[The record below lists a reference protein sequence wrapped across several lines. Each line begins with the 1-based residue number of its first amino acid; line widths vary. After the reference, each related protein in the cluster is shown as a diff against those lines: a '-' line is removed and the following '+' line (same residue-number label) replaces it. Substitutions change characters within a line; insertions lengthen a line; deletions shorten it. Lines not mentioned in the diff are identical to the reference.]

1 METPTAR
8 VSADEAAD
16 QRSWRALGVLLTAG
30 FMTLLDT
37 SIVNVA
43 LPSIERGLG
52 AAEADLS
59 WVVSGYALT
68 FGLALVPAGRLGD
81 LYGRREVF
89 LSGLTLFTLASLA
102 CGLAP
107 GATWLVVFRLLQG
120 AAAGMVSPQVSGL
133 IQQMFQGPQR
143 ARAFGRLGSV
153 VGISTAVG
161 PLAGGLL
168 IGVFGPE
175 HGWRAV
181 FFVNLPIGVAAFV
194 AALRLLPR
202 GERAGRARTGFD
214 LVGVALLGTGVVAV
228 MLPLVQEQQWAGRGK
243 WLLIPAGMLLLAGF
257 WGWERRQSGAGR
269 EPRAGREP
277 EAGEEPE
284 TGREPGAGREPEAG
298 RGRAPLVDLRLF
310 GLRSFS
316 LGALLG
322 MVYFSGFTTIFF
334 VYTLFL
340 QNGQGLS
347 ALQAGL
353 AATPVA
359 VGSAGAA
366 AVGGRLVVRHGRR
379 LVAYGLVGVAVGLA
393 GTMVVVH
400 FVPGR
405 AVAWVAAV
413 PLLLAG
419 VGSGFVISPNT
430 TLTLS
435 KVPVSLGG
443 SASGV
448 LQTGQRIGSA
458 AGIATVGAVFF
469 AHVANHDHWGRALQL
484 GLLTALGF
492 VLLALAVAVADVRG
506 ERSQAAA
513 HGPGR

>member
-1 METPTAR
+1 MDSLDTSTAR
-8 VSADEAAD
+8 ASADEAAD
-16 QRSWRALGVLLTAG
+16 QRSWKALGVLLTAG

-52 AAEADLS
+52 AAEAELS
-59 WVVSGYALT
+59 WVVSGYALA
-68 FGLALVPAGRLGD
+68 FGLVLVPAGRLGD

-89 LSGLTLFTLASLA
+89 LGGLALFTLASVA

-133 IQQMFQGPQR
+133 IQQMFQGPLR

-168 IGVFGPE
+168 IEGFGAE

-181 FFVNLPIGVAAFV
+181 FFVNLPIGVAAFA

-202 GERAGRARTGFD
+202 TERTGRGRTGFD
-214 LVGVALLGTGVVAV
+214 LVGVVLLGTGVVAI

-243 WLLIPAGMLLLAGF
+243 WLLIPVGVTLLAGF
-257 WGWERRQSGAGR
+257 WGWERRASRQSA
-269 EPRAGREP
+269 
-277 EAGEEPE
+277 
-284 TGREPGAGREPEAG
+284 

-322 MVYFSGFTTIFF
+322 LAYFSGFTTLFF

-340 QNGQGLS
+340 QNGHGLS

-366 AVGGRLVVRHGRR
+366 AAGGRLVVRHGRR
-379 LVAYGLVGVAVGLA
+379 LVAYGLVGVALGLA
-393 GTMVVVH
+393 GTMAVVQ

-405 AVAWVAAV
+405 AVALVAAV

-419 VGSGFVISPNT
+419 VGSGLVISPNT

-458 AGIATVGAVFF
+458 AGIAMVGAVFF
-469 AHVANHDHWGRALQL
+469 AHVANHDGWGRALQL
-484 GLLTALGF
+484 GLLTALAF

-506 ERSQAAA
+506 ERREA
-513 HGPGR
+513 PPD